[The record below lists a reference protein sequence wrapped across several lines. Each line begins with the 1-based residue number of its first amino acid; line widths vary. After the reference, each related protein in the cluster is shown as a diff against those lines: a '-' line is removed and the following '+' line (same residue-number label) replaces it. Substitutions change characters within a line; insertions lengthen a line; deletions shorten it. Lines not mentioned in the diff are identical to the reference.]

1 MPKILGKIGF
11 LTFFT
16 LQTHINFCRKTTMT
30 IIQKINNFFKNFSSQ
45 SNNLKSFSL
54 KEFGQKQLIIVTI
67 ITLFSIIFFSTQSII
82 KKKNIDS
89 RKNLKTVTNSEEFT
103 GLSKFLISKINSP
116 YKSEKYLIKNNDTI
130 EKILKKF
137 EVKDEDI
144 KNISTKLKQKK
155 LSNIYSG
162 RELSIVL
169 KKIDDKNN
177 SVINLLYPIN
187 NTSSIEVRKLRDDFK
202 IKENIIKLNKKEV
215 VVKNKITNNLYSA
228 AIEAQ
233 IEPNI
238 IIEFARIFGFEVD
251 FQRDIRKNDWFEIYY
266 EKFEDD
272 NGKVRDTGKIIYASM
287 YVNRE
292 EINLYNFKYKDEE
305 EYYDI
310 KGKSITKSLMKTP
323 INGARLS
330 SSFGMRK
337 HPILGYNKMH
347 RGTDFAAPSGTPI
360 MASGTGIITRA
371 RWCGGGGNCVKIKH
385 NSTYQTVYAHMKSF
399 AKGIKEGRKVRQG
412 QIIGYVG
419 STGLSTG
426 PHLHYEVIVN
436 GKKVNSQK
444 LKLPSGKTLKG
455 IAREDFELER
465 IKIDLKLSEL
475 R

>member
-1 MPKILGKIGF
+1 M
-11 LTFFT
+11 T
-16 LQTHINFCRKTTMT
+16 L
-30 IIQKINNFFKNFSSQ
+30 IQKISTFLKKRNNFFLKLDLKALRIQKFNPLFLASFLVIFSSLFFVS
-45 SNNLKSFSL
+45 SNFIN
-54 KEFGQKQLIIVTI
+54 
-67 ITLFSIIFFSTQSII
+67 
-82 KKKNIDS
+82 KKNDENYDNLGDIT
-89 RKNLKTVTNSEEFT
+89 KNSDFSNLTT
-103 GLSKFLISKINSP
+103 FLVAKINSP
-116 YKSEKYLIKNNDTI
+116 YLEIDYEIKNNDTV

-137 EVKDEDI
+137 QIRDKDI
-144 KNISTKLKQKK
+144 KNISIQLKQKK
-155 LSNIYSG
+155 LTYIYSG
-162 RELSIVL
+162 RKLSLIL
-169 KKIDDKNN
+169 KRLNDGSNTL
-177 SVINLLYPIN
+177 VNLVYPIN
-187 NTSSIEVRKLRDDFK
+187 NTSSVEIRKVQNSFS
-202 IKENIIKLNKKEV
+202 IKENILQLYKKEV
-215 VVKNKITNNLYSA
+215 VVKNIIKNNLYSS
-228 AIEAQ
+228 AIESGV
-233 IEPNI
+233 EPNI

-251 FQRDIRKNDWFEIYY
+251 FQRDIRKGDWFEILY

-272 NGKVRDTGKIIYASM
+272 NNRVRDTGKIIYASM
-287 YVNRE
+287 YVNGE
-292 EINLYNFKYKDEE
+292 ELNLYNFRYSKEE
-305 EYYDI
+305 DYFDI

-360 MASGTGIITRA
+360 IASGSGTVTRA

-385 NSTYQTVYAHMKSF
+385 NSTYETIYAHMKTF
-399 AKGIKEGRKVRQG
+399 AKGIKEGRKVKQG

-455 IAREDFELER
+455 EERKQFELDR
-465 IKIDLKLSEL
+465 IKIDLRLSEL

>member
-1 MPKILGKIGF
+1 L
-11 LTFFT
+11 
-16 LQTHINFCRKTTMT
+16 INKKNRENA
-30 IIQKINNFFKNFSSQ
+30 NNFKEVTKTNEFW
-45 SNNLKSFSL
+45 NLA
-54 KEFGQKQLIIVTI
+54 
-67 ITLFSIIFFSTQSII
+67 
-82 KKKNIDS
+82 
-89 RKNLKTVTNSEEFT
+89 NLLT
-103 GLSKFLISKINSP
+103 SKIKSP
-116 YKSEKYLIKNNDTI
+116 YEEINYIIKNNDTV
-130 EKILKKF
+130 EKILRKF
-137 EVKDEDI
+137 KINNNDI
-144 KNISTKLKQKK
+144 KDISIKLKQKK
-155 LSNIYSG
+155 LASIYPGRKLNLIIKKLEDGSNTIVNFIYP
-162 RELSIVL
+162 V
-169 KKIDDKNN
+169 
-177 SVINLLYPIN
+177 N
-187 NTSSIEVRKLRDDFK
+187 NTTSIEIRKSQNNY
-202 IKENIIKLNKKEV
+202 IINENILQLYKKEV
-215 VVKNKITNNLYSA
+215 VVKNIIKTNLYSA
-228 AIEAQ
+228 AVELGV
-233 IEPNI
+233 EPNI
-238 IIEFARIFGFEVD
+238 IVEFARIFGFEVD
-251 FQRDIRKNDWFEIYY
+251 FQRDIRNGDWFEILY

-287 YVNRE
+287 YVNGE
-292 EINLYNFKYKDEE
+292 EINLYNFKYNNEE

-360 MASGTGIITRA
+360 MASGSGTVTRA

-385 NSTYQTVYAHMKSF
+385 NSTYETIYAHMKAF

-426 PHLHYEVIVN
+426 PHLHYEVLVN

-455 IAREDFELER
+455 EERKQFELDR
-465 IKIDLKLSEL
+465 IKIDLRLAEL

>member
-1 MPKILGKIGF
+1 MAIIKYFSEFRKKWQNSSVFTGQNKLKISKF
-11 LTFFT
+11 NLT
-16 LQTHINFCRKTTMT
+16 LL
-30 IIQKINNFFKNFSSQ
+30 S
-45 SNNLKSFSL
+45 
-54 KEFGQKQLIIVTI
+54 GLIL
-67 ITLFSIIFFSTQSII
+67 LFSITFFSLSNYISNTKIE
-82 KKKNIDS
+82 N
-89 RKNLKTVTNSEEFT
+89 RANLGKVTNSNEF
-103 GLSKFLISKINSP
+103 SNIAKFFVSKINSP
-116 YKSEKYLIKNNDTI
+116 YAEVKYIIKKNDSI
-130 EKILKKF
+130 EKILKKYNI
-137 EVKDEDI
+137 KQADI
-144 KNISTKLKQKK
+144 KNISNKLKQKE

-162 RELSIVL
+162 RELTLIFKNL
-169 KKIDDKNN
+169 EKKGNT
-177 SVINLLYPIN
+177 VVNLLFPIN
-187 NTSSIEVRKLRDDFK
+187 NTTSVEVRKVQNNF
-202 IKENIIKLNKKEV
+202 IVKERILKLYKKET
-215 VVKNKITNNLYSA
+215 VVKNTIKDNLYSSA
-228 AIEAQ
+228 TEVG

-251 FQRDIRKNDWFEIYY
+251 FQRDIRKGDWFEIYY

-272 NGKVRDTGKIIYASM
+272 NKKIRDTGKIIYASM
-287 YVNRE
+287 YVNNE
-292 EINLYNFKYKDEE
+292 EINLYNFEYDNEE

-360 MASGTGIITRA
+360 MASGSGTVTRA

-385 NSTYQTVYAHMKSF
+385 NSTYETIYAHMKAF
-399 AKGIKEGRKVRQG
+399 AKGIKEGRKVKQG
-412 QIIGYVG
+412 QTIGYVG

-444 LKLPSGKTLKG
+444 LKLPSGKILKG
-455 IAREDFELER
+455 APRKEFELER
-465 IKIDLKLSEL
+465 IKIDLRLSEL